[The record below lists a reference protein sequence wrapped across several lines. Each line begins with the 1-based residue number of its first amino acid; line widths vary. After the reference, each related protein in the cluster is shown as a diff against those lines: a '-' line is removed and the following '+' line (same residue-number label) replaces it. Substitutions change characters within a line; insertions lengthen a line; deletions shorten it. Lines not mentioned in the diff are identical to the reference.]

1 MQLRGV
7 LLELIKIDLVL
18 PTIYAYLQP
27 AQGASKS
34 KAIKELLFNKLRRD
48 FFFFFH
54 SLQKKKMVCLVS
66 MTWKFQARSN
76 SILMTLEMC
85 FQLSCC
91 CQYKTYI
98 ANTIV

>member
-48 FFFFFH
+48 FFFFH
-54 SLQKKKMVCLVS
+54 SLQKKNGLPCEHDLEVS
-66 MTWKFQARSN
+66 SQIKLHFDDS
-76 SILMTLEMC
+76 
-85 FQLSCC
+85 
-91 CQYKTYI
+91 
-98 ANTIV
+98 

>member
-7 LLELIKIDLVL
+7 LLELIIKIDLVL

-48 FFFFFH
+48 FFFFF
-54 SLQKKKMVCLVS
+54 SFSSKKKNGLPCEHDLEVS
-66 MTWKFQARSN
+66 SQIKLHFDDS
-76 SILMTLEMC
+76 
-85 FQLSCC
+85 
-91 CQYKTYI
+91 
-98 ANTIV
+98 

>member
-7 LLELIKIDLVL
+7 LLELIIKIDLVL

-48 FFFFFH
+48 FFFFFI
-54 SLQKKKMVCLVS
+54 LFKKKKWSAL
-66 MTWKFQARSN
+66 
-76 SILMTLEMC
+76 
-85 FQLSCC
+85 
-91 CQYKTYI
+91 
-98 ANTIV
+98 

>member
-7 LLELIKIDLVL
+7 LLELIIKIDLVL

-48 FFFFFH
+48 FFFFFI
-54 SLQKKKMVCLVS
+54 LFKKKNGLPCEHDLEVS
-66 MTWKFQARSN
+66 SQIKLHFDDS
-76 SILMTLEMC
+76 
-85 FQLSCC
+85 
-91 CQYKTYI
+91 
-98 ANTIV
+98 

>member
-54 SLQKKKMVCLVS
+54 SLQKKKWSAL
-66 MTWKFQARSN
+66 
-76 SILMTLEMC
+76 
-85 FQLSCC
+85 
-91 CQYKTYI
+91 
-98 ANTIV
+98 